1 VSANHT
7 PGPWHFVDSPLKTGW
22 LIVVGGN
29 YLADVHK
36 HIGTTADDVR
46 DESNARLIAAAPE
59 LLEALESLLAV
70 SECADET
77 GYVTDAGFVD
87 IDELHAEVR
96 EALSP
101 NDKADS

>member
-1 VSANHT
+1 MSANHT

-77 GYVTDAGFVD
+77 GYVEDCGFVD
-87 IDELHAEVR
+87 LEKVQANARAAI
-96 EALSP
+96 
-101 NDKADS
+101 NKAKGVA